1 MLRIRLRRVG
11 SKKNPSYRVVAADSR
26 AARDGRFVE
35 HLGHY
40 NPQTDPPTI
49 VIDEDRTL
57 KWLRQGARPSEA
69 VERML
74 KKLGTLDR
82 VKVQ

>member
-11 SKKNPSYRVVAADSR
+11 AKKQPSYRIVVADSR
-26 AARDGRFVE
+26 AARDGAIVD

-40 NPQTDPPTI
+40 NPRTDPPT
-49 VIDEDRTL
+49 VVLDEEKAL
-57 KWLRQGARPSEA
+57 KWIRHGAQPSFA

-74 KKLGTLDR
+74 KKLGTLER
-82 VKVQ
+82 VKD